1 MAEQIN
7 LNKIVYSKTQYERVI
22 DTSFT
27 QLVETTPVSPTV
39 IPSIST
45 AEFFQNYQEIF
56 YQIPKFG
63 DTNSHEYLVINSQA
77 YIGTVGGND
86 DLVEALIAEVTEL
99 RTENIALQQ
108 ELANNVAKSATEAL
122 TQLQDTLNG

>member
-1 MAEQIN
+1 MKEIN
-7 LNKIVYSKTQYERVI
+7 LNKQVFEKQAFDNTI
-22 DTSFT
+22 DTSFSELTTST
-27 QLVETTPVSPTV
+27 QLVTTSSTPT
-39 IPSIST
+39 IDQ
-45 AEFFQNYQEIF
+45 FFQDYQTLF
-56 YQIPKFG
+56 YTIPKFG
-63 DTNSHEYLVINSQA
+63 DTNSHEYLIINSQA

>member
-1 MAEQIN
+1 MQEIN
-7 LNKIVYSKTQYERVI
+7 LNKQVFEKQAFDNTI
-22 DTSFT
+22 DTSFSELTTST
-27 QLVETTPVSPTV
+27 QLVTASSTPT
-39 IPSIST
+39 IDQ
-45 AEFFQNYQEIF
+45 FFQDYQTLF
-56 YQIPKFG
+56 YNIPKFG

-99 RTENIALQQ
+99 RNENIALQQ

-122 TQLQDTLNG
+122 TQLQDTING

>member
-1 MAEQIN
+1 MKEIN
-7 LNKIVYSKTQYERVI
+7 LNKQVFEKQAFDNTI
-22 DTSFT
+22 DTSFSELTTST
-27 QLVETTPVSPTV
+27 QLVTASSTPT
-39 IPSIST
+39 IDQ
-45 AEFFQNYQEIF
+45 FFQDYQTLF
-56 YQIPKFG
+56 YNIPKFG

-99 RTENIALQQ
+99 RNENIALQQ

-122 TQLQDTLNG
+122 TQLQDTING